1 MEKNEL
7 LDHVAED
14 IFSYVMQGNF
24 PEESIASSLKPK
36 DLDDR
41 FEDYERLMDFH
52 FVLRDEIVDLVKN
65 LDSELRSVKTET
77 EKESRISNGSVD
89 GRINWSSTVKE
100 RYSRNPNNSALF
112 VVDNSTQDYS
122 IDENVVLKKL
132 LSIIYNTLD
141 DCEDFFDRNHK
152 WSEKWKEEHG
162 DLVQEMKNIFERNVH
177 IERIRDP
184 KDYEPTER
192 MLNTAE
198 NSRNKLYRD
207 SAKYL
212 RMRDRIFSGDEDEI
226 RDLLE
231 KTAITPD
238 DEDRIMELFVLFKFI
253 SSIESIE
260 AGKDFQL
267 NTISRGTQRIASMES
282 GDKEIRIYHDSSA
295 KKDLGIEFMY
305 DPEEHIKQEDGEPV
319 RDLTRPEKVEKE
331 AQNTIENY
339 FDKTTSNHT
348 GRPDVILVEIIN
360 EDGQREYF
368 ITEVKN
374 STNENTI
381 RRGIKE
387 ALEYLAFLRDLEADR
402 FVYPDEDPFGG
413 KKSGLVV
420 VQDFEEGRNVQEL
433 GEQEGP
439 IRIIEASKLEE
450 SIEDLIREKISV

>member
-295 KKDLGIEFMY
+295 KKDLGIEFKY

-319 RDLTRPEKVEKE
+319 RGLTRPEKVEKE

-381 RRGIKE
+381 RR
-387 ALEYLAFLRDLEADR
+387 
-402 FVYPDEDPFGG
+402 
-413 KKSGLVV
+413 
-420 VQDFEEGRNVQEL
+420 
-433 GEQEGP
+433 
-439 IRIIEASKLEE
+439 
-450 SIEDLIREKISV
+450 